1 LRDGGDADVRKHN
14 ILINGN
20 RHSVELLRIDR
31 GLPFLVE
38 VDDKVYKVELLN
50 EFSCSTPASM
60 RIGGKPY
67 RVELDEV
74 NKSKPFSVKVNDK
87 LFRAEFEV
95 VSKSQPKIIEKTL
108 PATLRRPTA
117 NLTAEKSVVTASMPG
132 RVVLLKVEVGDSVKE
147 GDTLCVLEAMKME
160 NEIAAPM
167 PGVIKEIRVSEGTG
181 VDRGD
186 ALVLIK

>member
-1 LRDGGDADVRKHN
+1 VKKHN
-14 ILINGN
+14 IFINRK
-20 RHSVELLRIDR
+20 RHRVKLLRVDR

-50 EFSCSTPASM
+50 EFNYSTPVSM

-67 RVELDEV
+67 KVELEEG
-74 NKSKPFSVKVNDK
+74 NKSEPFSVKVNDK
-87 LFRAEFEV
+87 LFRVKYEV
-95 VSKSQPKIIEKTL
+95 VNKNQPKIIEKTL
-108 PATLRRPTA
+108 PATLRRPSA
-117 NLTAEKSVVTASMPG
+117 KLTADKSVVTASMPG
-132 RVVLLKVEVGDSVKE
+132 RVVSLKVEVGDSVKE

-167 PGVIKEIRVSEGTG
+167 PGVVKEIRVSEGAG
-181 VDRGD
+181 VNRGD

>member
-1 LRDGGDADVRKHN
+1 MRKQN
-14 ILINGN
+14 ILINRK
-20 RHSVELLRIDR
+20 RHRVELLRIDR

-50 EFSCSTPASM
+50 AFSYSTPVCM
-60 RIGGKPY
+60 RIDDKPY
-67 RVELDEV
+67 RVELEEV

-87 LFRAEFEV
+87 LFRAEYEV

-108 PATLRRPTA
+108 PATLRRPPA
-117 NLTAEKSVVTASMPG
+117 KLTTEKSVVTASMPG

-160 NEIAAPM
+160 NEIASPM
-167 PGVIKEIRVSEGTG
+167 PGVVKEIRVSEGAG

-186 ALVLIK
+186 ALVLIQQSDVD